1 MRSPHLLVHLTSVR
15 CTVVLLAWLSLL
27 SIGCSHPAERA
38 LEGRWRGTAVENF
51 DDAEMAAATGWARGT
66 ELSFRGR
73 RVTIAVPAEEPRTGS
88 YSLQGIEDRKV
99 TLSVL
104 GADGEQSS
112 MQVIVDDEQTLRW
125 VLSEGRTV
133 LMKRL

>member
-1 MRSPHLLVHLTSVR
+1 MSRWQFCAAAVLAP
-15 CTVVLLAWLSLL
+15 VLLAAC
-27 SIGCSHPAERA
+27 GHPAERA
-38 LEGRWRGTAVENF
+38 LEGRWRGSSVENF
-51 DDAEMAAATGWARGT
+51 DDQETAAATGWARGT
-66 ELSFRGR
+66 ELAFRGH

-88 YSLQGIEDRKV
+88 YQLESIEERKL

-104 GADGEQSS
+104 APDGQRTF
-112 MQVIVDDEQTLRW
+112 MQLIVDDEQTLRW

>member
-1 MRSPHLLVHLTSVR
+1 MPSWQNCAIGLVAS
-15 CTVVLLAWLSLL
+15 VLLAA
-27 SIGCSHPAERA
+27 CAHPAERA
-38 LEGRWRGTAVENF
+38 LEGRWRGAAVENF
-51 DDAEMAAATGWARGT
+51 DDAQIAAATGWARGT
-66 ELSFRGR
+66 ELAFRGR

-88 YSLQGIEDRKV
+88 YTLEGVEERHV

-104 GADGEQSS
+104 GADGERST
-112 MQVIVDDEQTLRW
+112 MELIVDDEATLRW